1 MIKSMTGFSSV
12 SQEDDCAA
20 IGVTVRSVNHRYLDV
35 QMRLPQLMAQMES
48 RLRGCVQAR
57 AARGRVEV
65 AVSVQMRQEPVLK
78 IAINEAFT
86 SALAEALNK
95 AREAGLVQGSLAPG
109 DLLRFP
115 QALTVREE
123 APELDDAGR
132 AALEASVVKAV
143 ERALDDLDGMRL
155 TEGAMLRADLDGRKD
170 GVLAAVEDVAA
181 KAAAGEALL
190 RERLARRV
198 GDLAADLGH
207 RPRGGGAGSRAIR
220 GALGHQRG
228 SGAVPRARAAVE
240 LADGGARAVRAQA
253 GFPAAGDEPRGEHHR
268 LEGRRLGHSRNH
280 HRHQGRTRED
290 AGAGAECRVAPAG
303 VGSSWSPHPPVPAR
317 PPSWS
322 A

>member
-198 GDLAADLGH
+198 GDLAADLATDPAAVAQEVVRFAARSDISEEVVRFRAHVQQWSSLTEGPEPCG
-207 RPRGGGAGSRAIR
+207 RKLDFLLQEMNREVNTIGSKAD
-220 GALGHQRG
+220 G
-228 SGAVPRARAAVE
+228 SGIPETIIGIKAELEKMREQVQNVE
-240 LADGGARAVRAQA
+240 
-253 GFPAAGDEPRGEHHR
+253 
-268 LEGRRLGHSRNH
+268 
-280 HRHQGRTRED
+280 
-290 AGAGAECRVAPAG
+290 
-303 VGSSWSPHPPVPAR
+303 
-317 PPSWS
+317 
-322 A
+322 